1 MMHFC
6 HLIERCNHWNDQ
18 IATHILN
25 IQKKVNNHLLLN
37 LQSWETSQTSSN
49 NTQKTAPSLVE
60 ERNEQW
66 LVHFDKTVQVL
77 AHRAS

>member
-1 MMHFC
+1 
-6 HLIERCNHWNDQ
+6 LS
-18 IATHILN
+18 

-49 NTQKTAPSLVE
+49 NTQKTAASLVE